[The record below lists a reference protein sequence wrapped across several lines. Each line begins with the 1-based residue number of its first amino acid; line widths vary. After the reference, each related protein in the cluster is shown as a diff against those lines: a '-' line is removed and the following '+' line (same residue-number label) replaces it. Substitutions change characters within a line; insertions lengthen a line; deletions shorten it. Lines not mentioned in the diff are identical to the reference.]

1 MLSSRLVTQRP
12 TVSALLLTKGLAKR
26 VAMGFSPL
34 ASRRTYATANTKSA
48 EIKARIDNK
57 RQASLLGGGIARI
70 NAQHAKGK
78 LTARERI
85 ELLVDP
91 GTFREYDAFV
101 EHQCTDFGM
110 DGQKITGDGVV
121 TGV

>member
-1 MLSSRLVTQRP
+1 
-12 TVSALLLTKGLAKR
+12 
-26 VAMGFSPL
+26 MGFSPL
-34 ASRRTYATANTKSA
+34 ASRRTYATANTKST

-57 RQASLLGGGIARI
+57 RQASLLGGGLARI